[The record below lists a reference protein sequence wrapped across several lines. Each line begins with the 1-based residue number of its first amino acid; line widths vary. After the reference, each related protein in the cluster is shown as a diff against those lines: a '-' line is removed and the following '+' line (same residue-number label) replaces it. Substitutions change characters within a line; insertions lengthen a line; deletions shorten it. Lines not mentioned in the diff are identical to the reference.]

1 MQLILSPAFDNGIG
15 LKSPHALG
23 VRHVGPYGL
32 VGLMEAELALPAPE
46 ASHTKNVMA
55 YLQRLRDERHE
66 GRFFWASMHD
76 ASAIRTAETL
86 LRWRNALYE
95 HGWDGSWAGDEARL
109 ADMAAVEALEAG
121 KLQLGLG
128 LRCRRIAERLEDF
141 KTQLTQ
147 LTVLNREGLP
157 PVLESLLQQL
167 ASMGVTIVADYTMA
181 VHALGDLGA
190 VQQSLLDASSDCDFA
205 GDGSIEWHQAQSLQM
220 AVRWVSEQ
228 LQAQPG
234 QRIAIYA
241 PDDVEALDDALG
253 VAGLPMAGL
262 TAGSSARPV
271 LQLLPLTLQ
280 LLLEPLD
287 PQVLLQFLTH
297 PVGPLPYRLCSALA
311 SVVADKPGIGSAA
324 WQQAIDDYFT
334 GLAEDHPERA
344 ASQRKQLSEWLEIN
358 RYPGEAIPVL
368 AINTQL
374 QLLRRW
380 LRGRESNLDHYA
392 ERQLYQ
398 QAIGQIDELD
408 LAVAQLAGD
417 KGSITADDLDDVMHQ
432 LRARG
437 SQMNGRESQAGH
449 VTVLTD
455 AGSFVPELDAG
466 VFDTVIWLGV
476 QEQPARIWPWFQRE
490 QAALREQGV
499 ALPQHAT
506 LAERATVL
514 ARRVL
519 LAARERVV
527 LVQLQRDKAAHPL
540 LEKLRNLLGDGFA
553 PQALSRL
560 MTDPVPTMV
569 PVPAIQLPVMQ
580 RWWQLDAKAMSSD
593 SVRWSYSRISQ
604 LLSSPHEYVFN
615 YLAKIRN
622 DDLLTLSD
630 GALLKGS
637 LVHLLVEDFFNAHV
651 ESWREPDDKALALWA
666 REHLGRLIREQG
678 AVLIQPGRHVE
689 AEQFKDSAVVALQRL
704 LGHLRSASVVK
715 VEVEKKQQASFGG
728 DEFIGYIDLLVTHT
742 DGTETVIDMKWGGL
756 SNRREEIRDNLAV
769 QLATY
774 GWLRRQD
781 GAELWPDHGFYIIAS
796 TQLLMTNKH
805 HFPLATEVRTEEDG
819 SLAQLWRSVEISLDW
834 RQQQLRAGEVEV
846 PIPGIAQDR
855 ELEPPPGG
863 LVFNDSVAPW
873 SDYTHLTGW
882 E

>member
-15 LKSPHALG
+15 LESPHALG

-32 VGLMEAELALPAPE
+32 VGLLEAELALPAPE

-55 YLQRLRDERHE
+55 YLQCLQDKRHKD
-66 GRFFWASMHD
+66 RFFWASMHN

-86 LRWRNALYE
+86 LRWRNTMYE

-109 ADMAAVEALEAG
+109 IDMAAVEASGAG

-128 LRCRRIAERLEDF
+128 LRCRRIIERLADF
-141 KTQLTQ
+141 NTQLTQ
-147 LTVLNREGLP
+147 VTVLNRDGLP
-157 PVLESLLQQL
+157 PMLESLLEQL
-167 ASMGVTIVADYTMA
+167 DLKGVTLIADDSMS

-190 VQQSLLDASSDCDFA
+190 VQQSLLDSSNHCDFA

-228 LQAQPG
+228 LQAQPD
-234 QRIAIYA
+234 QRIAVYA
-241 PDDVEALDDALG
+241 PDDAEALDDALA

-262 TAGSSARPV
+262 TASSSARPV
-271 LQLLPLTLQ
+271 LQLLSLTLQ
-280 LLLEPLD
+280 LVLEPLD

-311 SVVADKPGIGSAA
+311 GVVADKPGIGSAA
-324 WQQAIDDYFT
+324 WQKAIDDYFT
-334 GLAEDHPERA
+334 RLAEENPKQA
-344 ASQRKQLSEWLEIN
+344 VSQRKQLSEWLEIN
-358 RYPGEAIPVL
+358 RYPREAIPIVS
-368 AINTQL
+368 INTQL

-380 LRGRESNLDHYA
+380 LRGRESNIEHYS

-398 QAIGQIDELD
+398 QAIGQVDELD
-408 LAVAQLAGD
+408 TAVAQLAGD
-417 KGSITADDLDDVMHQ
+417 KASITADNLDDIMHQ

-437 SQMNGRESQAGH
+437 SQINGREAQVRH
-449 VTVLTD
+449 VTVLSD
-455 AGSFVPELDAG
+455 AGSFVPEFDAG

-476 QEQPARIWPWFQRE
+476 QEQPAHIWPWFQRE

-499 ALPQHAT
+499 ALPEHAT
-506 LAERATVL
+506 LAVRASVQ
-514 ARRVL
+514 ARRVF
-519 LAARERVV
+519 LAARERVL

-540 LEKLRNLLGDGFA
+540 LEKLHNLLGDDFA

-560 MTDPVPTMV
+560 MTDPAPSMV
-569 PVPAIQLPVMQ
+569 PVQAIQLPLMQ
-580 RWWQLDAKAMSSD
+580 RWWQLNANVVSSD
-593 SVRWSYSRISQ
+593 SVRWSYSRVSQ

-637 LVHLLVEDFFNAHV
+637 LVHLLVEDFFNAHIDN
-651 ESWREPDDKALALWA
+651 WREPDDRALDVWA
-666 REHLGRLIREQG
+666 RKHMENLIREQG

-689 AEQFKDSAVVALQRL
+689 AEQFKDSAALALQRL
-704 LGHLRSASVVK
+704 LGHLRSVSVAK
-715 VEVEKKQQASFGG
+715 VEVEKKQQAAFGNG
-728 DEFIGYIDLLVTHT
+728 EFIGYIDLLVTHT

-756 SNRREEIRDNLAV
+756 THRREEIRDNLAM

-774 GWLRRQD
+774 GWLRRQN

-805 HFPLATEVRTEEDG
+805 HFPLATEVRMEDEG
-819 SLAQLWRSVEISLDW
+819 SLAQLWRSVEISLAW
-834 RQQQLRAGEVEV
+834 RQQQLCDGEIEV
-846 PIPGIAQDR
+846 TIPSIAQDR
-855 ELEPPPGG
+855 ELVPPTGG
-863 LVFNDSVAPW
+863 LVFPDSVAPW